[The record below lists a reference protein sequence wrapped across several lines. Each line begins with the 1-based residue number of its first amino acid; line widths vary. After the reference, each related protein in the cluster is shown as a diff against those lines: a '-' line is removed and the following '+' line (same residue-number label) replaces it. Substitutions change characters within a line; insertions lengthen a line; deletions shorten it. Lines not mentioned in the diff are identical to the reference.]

1 MEVAVDPETCTQ
13 VLQSCKIEA
22 ECVGAST
29 YRHFTYFDLKLKPG
43 YKISRIKNSTA
54 EIALAMHSRTPPIL
68 KQIPEKGL
76 LRLQVT
82 TSEPETIFLED
93 LLSRSKK
100 PKGFLPFLIGET
112 DEGQPLWMDI
122 SQNPHLL
129 VAGATGSG
137 KSVLL
142 HVLIENAIRVPNLQL
157 YLVDTKLV
165 EFGRYQDLGSVVNIA
180 QNLEDAL
187 GVLLSLTKTMETR
200 YQLLE
205 HYQLTK
211 VEEAPDLFPPIL
223 VIIDEAADLM
233 LADNSHQFEKTLIK
247 LAAKSRAAGI
257 YLVLATQRPSAEIL
271 TGIVRANFPARI
283 ACKTSSRVN
292 SQIIIDQPGAENLG
306 GRGDALLVSPQY
318 SLTRFQ
324 VAFTSASDIL
334 LKNRDL

>member
-1 MEVAVDPETCTQ
+1 MIDQEACTQ
-13 VLQSCKIEA
+13 VLKGCKVDA
-22 ECVGAST
+22 KCVDAST
-29 YRHFTYFDLKLKPG
+29 YRHFAYFDLKLNPG
-43 YKISRIKNSTA
+43 CKISRIKNSTD
-54 EIALAMHSRTPPIL
+54 EIALAMRSRTPPIL
-68 KQIPEKGL
+68 KQIPEKGI
-76 LRLQVT
+76 LRLQIT
-82 TSEPETIFLED
+82 ISEPETIFLAD
-93 LLSRSKK
+93 LLSITR
-100 PKGFLPFLIGET
+100 PTGFLPFIIGET

-137 KSVLL
+137 KSILL
-142 HVLIENAIRVPNLQL
+142 HVLVENALRFPGLQL

-165 EFGRYQDLGSVVNIA
+165 EFGRYQDLGPVVNIA
-180 QNLEDAL
+180 QNLEEAL
-187 GVLLSLTKTMETR
+187 GLLATLTKTMEAR

-205 HYQLTK
+205 HYRLTK
-211 VEEAPDLFPPIL
+211 IEDAPGIFPPIL

-233 LADNSHQFEKTLIK
+233 LADSSHQFEKSLIK

-257 YLVLATQRPSAEIL
+257 YLVLATQRPDATTI
-271 TGIVRANFPARI
+271 TGLVKANFPARI

-306 GRGDALLVSPQY
+306 GRGDALLISPQH

-334 LKNRDL
+334 LKNP